1 MKKLLPV
8 IVTAVVLGGGFAI
21 ATVVY
26 KSKEKEKLDKAV
38 EESPSLL
45 VRPSAKTLG
54 PDDAPVHIVE
64 FMDPGCET
72 CAAFHPFVQKL
83 VNDHAGKVRLSVR
96 YLPLHEGADTMVK
109 ILEAADKQGL
119 YWETLH
125 LMFASQPMWA
135 SHHHPEPDKIWPL
148 LPQVGLDVDQI
159 RRDMQAPEVAAV
171 LEQDVTAAQQ
181 LGIRKTPS
189 FFVNGEPLR
198 EFGYE
203 QLQRLVEDAIA
214 ASDSAQR

>member
-1 MKKLLPV
+1 MKKYLPV
-8 IVTAVVLGGGFAI
+8 IATAVVLGGGFAI

-26 KSKEKEKLDKAV
+26 KSKEKEKVDEAI
-38 EESPSLL
+38 EEEPSLL

-54 PDDAPVHIVE
+54 PDDARVHIVE

-72 CAAFHPFVQKL
+72 CRAFHPFVKKL
-83 VNDHAGKVRLSVR
+83 IDDNAGKVRLSIR
-96 YLPLHEGADTMVK
+96 YLPLHQGADTMVK
-109 ILEAADKQGL
+109 ILEAADRQGK

-125 LMFASQPMWA
+125 LMFASQPQWA

-148 LPQVGLDVDQI
+148 LPQIGLDVDRV
-159 RRDMQAPEVAAV
+159 RRDMQDPEIAAV
-171 LEQDVTAAQQ
+171 LEKDMADARA

-203 QLQRLVEDAIA
+203 QLEALVNEAIA
-214 ASDSAQR
+214 ASYK